1 MFDRKKAKKAARQS
15 VKTHYTVL
23 VFMCLMVAFVG
34 IKYESSLT
42 FLGIASDVH
51 VTDTEIS
58 TSVSPSDTVSLLEE
72 LLSGNIRIGKVDQQV
87 KDRVEKS
94 KQDYKDNKSR
104 SFKVGNVEVSYA
116 EGEFAKIANSL
127 STGAYASTFYSG
139 IKTLTGSGRAATI
152 IFTIASMLVKLFLTY
167 FVFNVLHAVM
177 SRIFL
182 EARTYEKIPVK
193 SFFTLLRTRK
203 WNKAAVIL
211 LVKDIYLSLWSLTV
225 IGGII
230 KSYSYAMVPFITAED
245 PSLRPNEAITI
256 SRRLMKGHKWECFK
270 LDLTLIGWKLLGL
283 VTLGILD
290 VFWVSPYTEACY
302 AELYACLR
310 NEALAGERRSGVFID
325 RYLFEKASHDALAR
339 EYGDVEA
346 LRAQT
351 EAFTDHFTGFRA
363 VLANVFGI
371 VLAYSEKTE
380 AIDRNEIDKIKV
392 RQSLD
397 EMEGRAYPERLAPEP
412 PAPKRDRLSEIYYT
426 RSYSLISLVLMFFIG
441 SFIGW
446 AWEVVYKYIEIG
458 KLVNRGVMHG
468 PWLPIYGSG
477 GVMILIILKKLRYK
491 PVLEFFSA
499 IVLCGIVEYFT
510 AYILETT
517 HNGQKWWDYSGYF
530 LNIDGRVCAEGLM
543 VFGIGGVAFVYFA
556 APMIDNHLRKLRMR
570 IAAPVCAVLVLL
582 FVSDF
587 VYSRFNPNQGTGI
600 TDYEMS
606 SSSSSVGQKE

>member
-1 MFDRKKAKKAARQS
+1 MFDRKKAKKAARQT
-15 VKTHYTVL
+15 VRTHYTVL
-23 VFMCLMVAFVG
+23 LFICLMAAFVS
-34 IKYESSLT
+34 IKYESSLS
-42 FLGIASDVH
+42 FLGVYSSVNI
-51 VTDTEIS
+51 TDPEIS
-58 TSVSPSDTVSLLEE
+58 TTVSPTDTVNLLSE
-72 LLSGNIRIGKVDQQV
+72 LLSGNIGISKVD
-87 KDRVEKS
+87 KDVENRIEQS
-94 KQDYKDNKSR
+94 KENYKENKNKS
-104 SFKVGNVEVSYA
+104 FKLGNIEVSYA

-127 STGAYASTFYSG
+127 STGSYSSTVYSG

-152 IFTIASMLVKLFLTY
+152 IFTIVSMLVKLFLTY

-182 EARTYEKIPVK
+182 EARIYEKIPVK
-193 SFFTLLRTRK
+193 SFFSLLRTRK
-203 WNKAAVIL
+203 WNKAAIIL
-211 LVKDIYLSLWSLTV
+211 LVKELYLALWSLTI

-230 KSYSYAMVPFITAED
+230 KSYSYAMVPYLTAENPD
-245 PSLRPNEAITI
+245 LGANETITL
-256 SRRLMKGHKWECFK
+256 SRKLMNGHKWECFK
-270 LDLTLIGWKLLGL
+270 LDLSLMGWRLLGL
-283 VTLGILD
+283 LTLGIAD
-290 VFWVSPYTEACY
+290 VFWASPYTEACY
-302 AELYACLR
+302 AELYAFLR
-310 NEALAGERRSGVFID
+310 SEALTGEKRSQVFID

-339 EYGDVEA
+339 EYGDVEELKA
-346 LRAQT
+346 RT
-351 EAFTDHFTGFRA
+351 EAFNGNFTGFRA

-371 VLAYSEKTE
+371 VLAYSERTE

-517 HNGQKWWDYSGYF
+517 HGGQKWWDYSGYF

-570 IAAPVCAVLVLL
+570 IAAPVCAALILL

-587 VYSRFNPNQGTGI
+587 IYSRFNPNQGAGI
-600 TDYEMS
+600 TDYQTS
-606 SSSSSVGQKE
+606 SSQVQKE

>member
-1 MFDRKKAKKAARQS
+1 MFDRKKAKKAARQTVRS
-15 VKTHYTVL
+15 HYTVL
-23 VFMCLMVAFVG
+23 LFICLMAAFVG
-34 IKYESSLT
+34 IKYESSLS
-42 FLGIASDVH
+42 FLGLASSVT
-51 VTDTEIS
+51 VTDSEIS
-58 TSVSPSDTVSLLEE
+58 TTVSPTDTVNLLSE
-72 LLSGNIRIGKVDQQV
+72 LLSGNIGISKVD
-87 KDRVEKS
+87 KDVENRIEQS
-94 KQDYKDNKSR
+94 KENYKENKNKS
-104 SFKVGNVEVSYA
+104 FKLGNIEVSYA
-116 EGEFAKIANSL
+116 EGEFAKIANAL
-127 STGAYASTFYSG
+127 STGSYSSTVYSG
-139 IKTLTGSGRAATI
+139 IKTLTGSGKAATV
-152 IFTIASMLVKLFLTY
+152 IFTIASMLVKLVLTY

-203 WNKAAVIL
+203 WNKAAIIL
-211 LVKDIYLSLWSLTV
+211 LVKEVYLALWSFTI

-230 KSYSYAMVPFITAED
+230 KSYSYAMVPYLTAEN
-245 PSLRPNEAITI
+245 PNLGANETITL
-256 SRRLMKGHKWECFK
+256 SRKLMNGHKWECFK
-270 LDLTLIGWKLLGL
+270 LDLSLIGWNILGL
-283 VTLGILD
+283 VTFGITD
-290 VFWVSPYTEACY
+290 VFWASPYTEACY

-310 NEALAGERRSGVFID
+310 SEALAGEKRSEVFFD
-325 RYLFEKASHDALAR
+325 RYLFEKASHDALTR
-339 EYGDVEA
+339 EYGDVEELKA
-346 LRAQT
+346 RT
-351 EAFTDHFTGFRA
+351 EAFTDHFTGFRE

-517 HNGQKWWDYSGYF
+517 HGGQKWWDYSGYF

-556 APMIDNHLRKLRMR
+556 ALMIDNHLRKLRMR
-570 IAAPVCAVLVLL
+570 IAAPVCAALILL

-587 VYSRFNPNQGTGI
+587 IYSRFNPNQGAGI
-600 TDYEMS
+600 TDYQTS
-606 SSSSSVGQKE
+606 SSQVQKE